1 MGIDPGAFRELL
13 EERAVEP
20 ARGAVIDIF
29 DRGLM
34 AQPGIA
40 QAGEQRLSPQ
50 SPFWRLWSF
59 VCYTRLV

>member
-40 QAGEQRLSPQ
+40 QAGEQAPVAAVAVLALVVLRLLYAS
-50 SPFWRLWSF
+50 
-59 VCYTRLV
+59 V